1 MGGFASSCQLLLQPH
16 QSSVTQNFFPK
27 RMLLIFKKGPDD
39 RRIGPDSC
47 FRNSYKRGKRKK
59 EKKCGIATMEVNRSG
74 ESRITILNAPS
85 SSQKKNHEKEA
96 PPLSSPH
103 KLERMKKN
111 GQKRVSLTAHE
122 PTTPATHLT
131 IPSEA
136 PMMQPEEGCSKKKA
150 SPPWQIKMT

>member
-1 MGGFASSCQLLLQPH
+1 MSAATPTTPEQRHAEFLSQKDATHLQKGARRSQNRPRLMLSKQLQ
-16 QSSVTQNFFPK
+16 
-27 RMLLIFKKGPDD
+27 
-39 RRIGPDSC
+39 
-47 FRNSYKRGKRKK
+47 KRKK
-59 EKKCGIATMEVNRSG
+59 KERKKVWNRYDGSQQIWR
-74 ESRITILNAPS
+74 ESDHHPQCALFLT
-85 SSQKKNHEKEA
+85 KKNHEKEA